1 MADSLVPFLFSSLS
15 ADVNAFDNFQ
25 WTPLH
30 HCAHAGEVR
39 YSFAMLIL
47 LVFIRSALHITHL
60 FYVGTSKV
68 SEEFYKWG
76 LSLRVRRE
84 NLINVHDYLC

>member
-39 YSFAMLIL
+39 YSFAMHIL

-60 FYVGTSKV
+60 FYVGISKV
-68 SEEFYKWG
+68 SEEF
-76 LSLRVRRE
+76 
-84 NLINVHDYLC
+84 